1 MTIEK
6 WALGYVKNIIKA
18 YHPRMDVKPERV
30 LKCYKERYRTDLSKV
45 VMETHTDTLTEI
57 ASQFGNI
64 TAEMINEGH
73 RKKYGKS
80 HPGLKHVHV

>member
-6 WALGYVKNIIKA
+6 WALGYVKNIIRA
-18 YHPRMDVKPERV
+18 HHPRIEVLPEQV
-30 LKCYKERYRTDLSKV
+30 LKRYNQRHRTDLRKK
-45 VMETHTDTLTEI
+45 VMETPTDTLIDIGCE
-57 ASQFGNI
+57 FGNI